1 MDQPLRGVRV
11 IEVGGGVAGAAAT
24 KTFSDYGADVVTVE
38 AQRGG
43 LVRRLPP
50 FPRDEPHLDRGA
62 FHLAL
67 NTGKRSVVLDATT
80 PSGLEVLG
88 RLFGL
93 SHLVILDVPPAAA
106 QTMLELVRDDGP
118 STVTI
123 TPHGLEGP
131 YAQRREND
139 ASTFAWTT
147 RMHRHAIEG
156 RTPLRYAPQLAAM
169 QVGQTA
175 AAVSVAA
182 VWSREHEGE
191 RRDIEVTGVEALSG
205 NVDTYFILWSFT
217 GAEQPRPP
225 GQSKTLYPAG
235 NYRCKDGWVMFA
247 ASGERFFL
255 RLIEAIG
262 HPELRTDPR
271 FATAEAKTQ
280 HWDAFMEYLGPWLEA
295 RTRHEVFT
303 QLQAFGV
310 MVAPTLDVAELLT
323 EPQAVAR
330 GSFVSVEGTAA
341 GAITLAG
348 PPFRLADGFV
358 ARPAPRFGEHTAE
371 VLGEAG
377 YSVDE
382 QLALFRAGVTG

>member
-11 IEVGGGVAGAAAT
+11 VEVGGGVAGAAAA

-38 AQRGG
+38 SQHGG

-50 FPRDEPHLDRGA
+50 FPRDEPHLDRGG

-67 NTGKRSVVLDATT
+67 NTGKRSIVLDVST
-80 PSGLEVLG
+80 PSGREVIA
-88 RLFGL
+88 RLMENSQL
-93 SHLVILDVPPAAA
+93 LILDVPPVEARPLLA
-106 QTMLELVRDDGP
+106 LVGEDGP

-131 YAQRREND
+131 YALRREND
-139 ASTFAWTT
+139 ASAFAWST

-156 RTPLRYAPQLAAM
+156 RAPLRYAPQLGAM
-169 QVGQTA
+169 QVGGTA
-175 AAVSVAA
+175 AAAGVAA
-182 VWSREHEGE
+182 VWSGEHEGA
-191 RRDIEVTGVEALSG
+191 RHDIEVAGVEALSG

-217 GAEQPRPP
+217 GAEQPRAP
-225 GQSKTLYPAG
+225 GQSKAMYPAG

-247 ASGERFFL
+247 ASGDRFFF

-262 HPELRTDPR
+262 HPELREDPR
-271 FATAEAKTQ
+271 FATADAKTQ
-280 HWDAFMEYLGPWLEA
+280 HWSAFMEYLGPWLEA

-323 EPQAVAR
+323 EPQALAR
-330 GSFVSVEGTAA
+330 GSFVTVEGTAA
-341 GAITLAG
+341 GTITVAG
-348 PPFRLADGFV
+348 PPFRLDDGFL
-358 ARPAPRFGEHTAE
+358 ARPAPNLGEHTAD
-371 VLGEAG
+371 LLHEAG

>member
-1 MDQPLRGVRV
+1 MEQPLRGVRV
-11 IEVGGGVAGAAAT
+11 VEIGGGVAGAAAT

-38 AQRGG
+38 SRRGG

-67 NTGKRSVVLDATT
+67 NTGKRSIVMDAST
-80 PSGLEVLG
+80 PSGMEVLG
-88 RLFGL
+88 RVFTR
-93 SHLVILDVPPAAA
+93 SQLVILDVSPSEARPL
-106 QTMLELVRDDGP
+106 LELVREDGP

-131 YAQRREND
+131 YAARREND
-139 ASTFAWTT
+139 ASAFAWST

-156 RTPLRYAPQLAAM
+156 RPPLRYAPQLAAM

-175 AAVSVAA
+175 AAAGVAA
-182 VWSREHEGE
+182 VWSREHEGA

-205 NVDTYFILWSFT
+205 NVDSYFIVWSYT
-217 GAEQPRPP
+217 SAEQPRAP
-225 GQSKTLYPAG
+225 GQSKAMYPAG

-262 HPELRTDPR
+262 HPELRQDPR
-271 FATAEAKTQ
+271 FATAEAKSQ
-280 HWDAFMEYLGPWLEA
+280 HWSAFMEYLGPWLEE

-323 EPQAVAR
+323 EPQALAR

-341 GAITLAG
+341 GTITLAG
-348 PPFRLADGFV
+348 PPFRLDDAFV
-358 ARPAPRFGEHTAE
+358 PRPAPNLGEHTADVRSE
-371 VLGEAG
+371 VG
-377 YSVDE
+377 YSADE
-382 QLALFRAGVTG
+382 QIALFRAGVTG

>member
-11 IEVGGGVAGAAAT
+11 IELGGGVAGAAAT

-38 AQRGG
+38 PPRGG

-50 FPRDEPHLDRGA
+50 FPGDEPQLDRGA

-67 NTGKRSVVLDATT
+67 NTGKRSVVLDVAT

-88 RLFGL
+88 QLLSL
-93 SHLVILDVPPAAA
+93 SHLVILDTPPATAHA
-106 QTMLELVRDDGP
+106 VLELVRDDGP
-118 STVTI
+118 STVAI

-131 YAQRREND
+131 YATRREND

-147 RMHRHAIEG
+147 RMHRHALEG
-156 RTPLRYAPQLAAM
+156 RAPLRYAPQLAAM
-169 QVGQTA
+169 QVGGTA
-175 AAVSVAA
+175 AAAGVAA
-182 VWSREHEGE
+182 VWSQEHEGE

-205 NVDTYFILWSFT
+205 NVDSYFIVWSLT
-217 GAEQPRPP
+217 GGELPRPA
-225 GQSKTLYPAG
+225 GRSKTMYPAG

-262 HPELRTDPR
+262 HPELGADPR
-271 FATAEAKTQ
+271 FATAEAKAQ
-280 HWDAFMEYLGPWLEA
+280 HWDAFMQYLGPWLEA

-310 MVAPTLDVAELLT
+310 MVAPTLDIAELLT

-341 GAITLAG
+341 GTITLAG
-348 PPFRLADGFV
+348 PPFRLDDGFV
-358 ARPAPRFGEHTAE
+358 ARPAPTFGEHTAE
-371 VLGEAG
+371 VLREAG

-382 QLALFRAGVTG
+382 QIALFRAGVTG